1 MASPLK
7 CGVIQTILIDI
18 DGTLVGKNGIHESTW
33 PALET
38 ARQRGVHVGLCTGR
52 IGGGRSL
59 ELARQISPHDLHVFH
74 SGAVITTP
82 DGPAAYT
89 SDLPRLAYTDLVA
102 LSRREA
108 EVLEVYTSGAYFIER
123 ETERS
128 RVHAQHLEMEPGHTD
143 LLGLRGHLVR
153 AQWVVDEE
161 TWARLRPVTAA
172 LEGIEISPATAP
184 WSPGT
189 IFASVTRA
197 GTSKAGA
204 IRWLAQHDGIGL
216 ENLAM
221 IGDGENDLEAIQ
233 VAGLGI
239 AMGNAPKAVQEAANV
254 VVGDVDDG
262 GLAQAIYCCLEQ

>member
-1 MASPLK
+1 
-7 CGVIQTILIDI
+7 VIRTILIDI

-33 PALET
+33 TALEI
-38 ARQRGVHVGLCTGR
+38 AHARGVHVGLCTGR
-52 IGGGRSL
+52 IGGGRAL
-59 ELARQISPHDLHVFH
+59 DLARQISPHDLHVFH

-89 SDLPRLAYTDLVA
+89 SDLPRLAYADLVA

-108 EVLEVYTSGAYFIER
+108 EVLEVYIEGAYFLER
-123 ETERS
+123 ESERS
-128 RVHAQHLEMEPGHTD
+128 RLHAQNLEMEPSHTD
-143 LLGLRGHLVR
+143 LLALHGHLVR
-153 AQWVVDEE
+153 AQWVVDEDA
-161 TWARLRPVTAA
+161 WARLRPLTEAIGG
-172 LEGIEISPATAP
+172 LETSPATAP

-189 IFASVTRA
+189 VFASLTRT

-204 IRWLAQHDGIGL
+204 LRWIAQYYGLRL

-233 VAGLGI
+233 VAGFGV
-239 AMGNAPKAVQEAANV
+239 AMGNAPQDVRDAANT

-262 GLAQAIYCCLEQ
+262 GLAQAVHLCLER

>member
-1 MASPLK
+1 
-7 CGVIQTILIDI
+7 VIQTILIDI
-18 DGTLVGKNGIHESTW
+18 DGTLVGKNGIHETTW
-33 PALET
+33 PALEM
-38 ARQRGVHVGLCTGR
+38 ARERGVHVGLCTGR

-74 SGAVITTP
+74 SGAVITAP

-89 SDLPRLAYTDLVA
+89 SDLPRLAYNDLVA

-128 RVHAQHLEMEPGHTD
+128 RVHAAHLEMEPGHTD
-143 LLGLRGHLVR
+143 LLGLHGHLVR

-161 TWARLRPVTAA
+161 TWARLRPSTAA

-189 IFASVTRA
+189 VFASVTKL

-204 IRWLAQHDGIGL
+204 MRWLAAHYGVGL

-221 IGDGENDLEAIQ
+221 IGDGENDLEAIG
-233 VAGLGI
+233 VAGFGV
-239 AMGNAPKAVQEAANV
+239 AMGNAPKIVRDAANLI
-254 VVGDVDDG
+254 VGDVDDG
-262 GLAQAIYCCLEQ
+262 GLAEALERCLEQ

>member
-1 MASPLK
+1 
-7 CGVIQTILIDI
+7 VIQSILIDI

-33 PALET
+33 AALEA
-38 ARQRGVHVGLCTGR
+38 ARKRSVHIGLCTGR

-74 SGAVITTP
+74 SGAVITPP

-89 SDLPRLAYTDLVA
+89 SDLPRLAYNDLVA
-102 LSRREA
+102 LSRRES
-108 EVLEVYTSGAYFIER
+108 EVLEVYAEGAYFIER

-128 RVHAQHLEMEPGHTD
+128 RVHSQHLEMQPSHTD

-161 TWARLRPVTAA
+161 TWARLRPKTAA

-189 IFASVTRA
+189 IFASVTRI

-204 IRWLAQHDGIGL
+204 MRWLATHYGVGL
-216 ENLAM
+216 EHLAM

-233 VAGLGI
+233 VAGFGV
-239 AMGNAPKAVQEAANV
+239 AMGNAPKIVRDAANIV
-254 VVGDVDDG
+254 VRDVDDG
-262 GLAQAIYCCLEQ
+262 GLAEAIQRCLEQ